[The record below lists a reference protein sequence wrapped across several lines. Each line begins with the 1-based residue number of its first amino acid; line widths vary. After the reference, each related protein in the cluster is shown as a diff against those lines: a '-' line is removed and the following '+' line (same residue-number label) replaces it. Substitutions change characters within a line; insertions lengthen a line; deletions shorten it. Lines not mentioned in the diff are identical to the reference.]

1 MAFKMKGFS
10 AGQGTGMNSSSP
22 LNKRKKVSPKKG
34 ESYRSWLQ
42 RSNPGAIIDYMGPR
56 KVWDGNSWVK
66 DKRSTSEVAVDAAK
80 DVVKT
85 GSDLLN
91 KFIK

>member
-1 MAFKMKGFS
+1 
-10 AGQGTGMNSSSP
+10 
-22 LNKRKKVSPKKG
+22 
-34 ESYRSWLQ
+34 
-42 RSNPGAIIDYMGPR
+42 MGPR